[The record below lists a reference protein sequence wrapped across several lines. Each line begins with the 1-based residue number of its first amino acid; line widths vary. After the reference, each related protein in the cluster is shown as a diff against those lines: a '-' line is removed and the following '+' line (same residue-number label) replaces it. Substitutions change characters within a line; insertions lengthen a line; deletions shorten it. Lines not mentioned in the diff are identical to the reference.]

1 MNSDIEALPTKF
13 GRYEVLGL
21 IGSGAF
27 ADVVRAWDE
36 GFSSHVAIKILTS
49 EASADELA
57 RERFIEEGKL
67 LRRVAN
73 PNVLT
78 VHDLGELEDGRP
90 YLVMQ
95 LAEGGTLDDRID
107 ALEGRPI
114 DVDTVRRVAEAIAD
128 GLDALHR
135 VGVVHRDIKPE
146 NLMIH
151 TDESGSDSA
160 DSPAGIHLGDA
171 PPASTPLASSHPESP
186 DPGRRNADAATAQ
199 AAAGAETVVGL
210 GVLGIG
216 EQLLIGDLGLAKDLA
231 NRGSAP
237 SVIGG
242 SARYQ
247 APEQLRADGTLG
259 PPTDLYAA
267 SAVLWLMLTGG
278 VAPEPFDVLSELTI
292 FRPGW
297 QVFFARAMALDPAER
312 YPTALAWRSA
322 VLDHLEVEP
331 VAVDD
336 GARTLTNLRSCPY
349 KGLASFQPEDAS
361 VFFGRED
368 LVGDLL
374 RRLQTNRVLV
384 VAGPSGSGKSSLIRA
399 GLLPALRT
407 GAIAGSESWR
417 YELLTPG
424 IDPFDELHYRL
435 TRNTDGKPRYSA
447 TELADDPRLARRL
460 LDDAGDEQNWL
471 LYVDQFEEV
480 FTQQDDPDVARA
492 FVEALAAMAD
502 PTDSRLRLVIAV
514 RADFYGRCAQ
524 IPWLAQ
530 RITENQVLVGP
541 MGNDNMRLAIEE
553 PARRHGL
560 RFEPGL
566 VDLMLEEG
574 GQSAGSL
581 PLISHALVETW
592 SRRDGNVLTVDGFNT
607 AGGVGGAIAQSAD
620 ALFEI
625 TFDEAQQRAA
635 KRLLLRL
642 VTPGE
647 GTADT
652 RRRLPFSE
660 LERDSEADVMASVV
674 DEFVSAR
681 LLAVDDKSVEIAHE
695 ALIGGWPRLRDWIDA
710 ERQDLRFRQR
720 VSRAATEWETT
731 DRDPDLL
738 WRGTPLATAVDWSV
752 EHPDGFDLLEQEF
765 VDAAE
770 AARVA
775 EESASAQRAAR
786 SARTRR
792 RATIALAALT
802 LASVVAS
809 IVAFTALRR
818 ATSSTEVAERQFA
831 NALGTSAV
839 GQVSSDPRLALRLAM
854 ESAQRSSDAPV
865 DARAAMVQARI
876 ALSEPGLV
884 PFGPAISTPGSFKV
898 ALRPDGAIAAVADPT
913 GPIRLYDVASGEQ
926 LGETLTAHTAG
937 ARTMAFT
944 ADGTTLVTGATD
956 NLVFSWDLAD
966 PRNAGEPRLLADSDF
981 FVWSIALHPAD
992 GTVAVSYDDGTIHIF
1007 DLATAA
1013 EERVLE
1019 WDDGSGGINAIAFSP
1034 DGSKLVASNRT
1045 GRVNG
1050 WSTDDYEQLWDP
1062 LDTPEGPK
1070 LWEIVFSPD
1079 GSTFATAGDR
1089 PVAFLHDAETGQPIE
1104 GKVFGEE
1111 TFSADGTEQTPI
1123 ATAIKGIEFSSD
1135 GRRLIGGSAGG
1146 TVHTWSIDDPA
1157 LPATVSIA
1165 RHTDAVQHGDLSPDG
1180 TLYATVG
1187 DDKSLR
1193 LWQSGGVAYWEG
1205 FDGFPSG
1212 AYGAAFDPGGER
1224 LAVGDGDGGLH
1235 VVDLDDP
1242 TIRRSGSGHEGATW
1256 DVVWSSDGAHIYTI
1270 GEDGE
1275 VLRWDPASASV
1286 TATVGRHQTPGRA
1299 LALSPDGQFLVSSD
1313 RGDRQGEGADVF
1325 VWDTTGPSLHA
1336 QLIPHEQG
1344 VRAIAFAPNG
1354 ELLATADGPGQI
1366 RIWNTTDYELE
1377 REWPTDA
1384 NTVWALA
1391 FNQDGLLASVDGS
1404 EDVHVFD
1411 PQTGQ
1416 EVGVTISGLGTNG
1429 GTGVG
1434 FAADGQSAAVVTR
1447 QGELLLVDW
1456 RQGLSLAPLPIAT
1469 TSADGAESFELVFDA
1484 RGERFATTA
1493 TDGTVRVWD
1502 VLSATRACAEA
1513 AQRLDPSIEEDI
1525 FDGSPTN
1532 ACEPGS

>member
-1 MNSDIEALPTKF
+1 MTSGIESLPTRF

-21 IGSGAF
+21 VGSGSF
-27 ADVVRAWDE
+27 ADVARAWDD
-36 GFSSHVAIKILTS
+36 GLDSHVAIKVLNPT
-49 EASADELA
+49 ANADALA

-67 LRRVAN
+67 LRRVAS
-73 PNVLT
+73 PNVLA
-78 VHDLGELEDGRP
+78 VHDLGELDDGRP

-95 LAEGGTLDDRID
+95 LAEGGTLDERIEP
-107 ALEGRPI
+107 LRGRPA
-114 DVDTVRRVAEAIAD
+114 DADTVRRVAEAMAD
-128 GLDALHR
+128 GMEALHR

-151 TDESGSDSA
+151 IDE
-160 DSPAGIHLGDA
+160 
-171 PPASTPLASSHPESP
+171 ASTTSARAGPAHEDGGTATTSL
-186 DPGRRNADAATAQ
+186 PGGPPGAD
-199 AAAGAETVVGL
+199 TVIA
-210 GVLGIG
+210 GVLGPD
-216 EQLLIGDLGLAKDLA
+216 ERLLIGDLGLAKDLA

-267 SAVLWLMLTGG
+267 SAVLWLLLTGR
-278 VAPEPFDVLSELTI
+278 VAPEPHDVADELLI
-292 FRPGW
+292 FRPDW
-297 QVFFARAMALDPAER
+297 QAFFARAMALDPADR
-312 YPTALAWRSA
+312 FPTAVAWRSA
-322 VLDHLEVEP
+322 VLDHLELEP
-331 VAVDD
+331 VAIDD
-336 GARTLTNLRSCPY
+336 GSRALTDLRSCPY

-384 VAGPSGSGKSSLIRA
+384 VAGPSGSGKSSLVRA
-399 GLLPALRT
+399 GLLPALRS

-435 TRNTDGKPRYSA
+435 TRGTEGEPRYRA
-447 TELADDPRLARRL
+447 DQLAADPRLARRL
-460 LDDAGDEQNWL
+460 LDESVEGSGDQHWL

-480 FTQQDDPDVARA
+480 FTQHEDPSVARA
-492 FVEALAAMAD
+492 FVDALAAMAD

-541 MGNDNMRLAIEE
+541 MGTDNMRRAIEE

-574 GQSAGSL
+574 GESAGSL

-592 SRRDGNVLTVDGFNT
+592 SRRDRNVLTVAGFST

-652 RRRLPFSE
+652 RRRLPFAE
-660 LERDSEADVMASVV
+660 LERDSEAEVMATVV

-681 LLAVDDKSVEIAHE
+681 LLAVDEKTVEIAHE

-720 VSRAATEWETT
+720 VGRAATEWEAS

-738 WRGTPLATAVDWSV
+738 WRGTPLAQARDWAE

-770 AARVA
+770 DARVA
-775 EESASAQRAAR
+775 EEEAQAQRAAR
-786 SARTRR
+786 SAVTRR

-802 LASVVAS
+802 LASIVAS
-809 IVAFTALRR
+809 IVAFAALRR

-839 GQVSSDPRLALRLAM
+839 GQARSDPRLALRLAM
-854 ESAQRSSDAPV
+854 ESAARSDRPPV
-865 DARAAMVQARI
+865 DARAAMARARV
-876 ALSEPGLV
+876 ALSEPGLT
-884 PFGPAISTPGSFKV
+884 PFGPPISTPGSFKV

-913 GPIRLYDVASGEQ
+913 GPIRVYDVATGEQ
-926 LGETLTAHTAG
+926 VGETLTAHADG
-937 ARTMAFT
+937 ARTLAFSPE
-944 ADGTTLVTGATD
+944 GTTLVSGASD
-956 NLVFSWDLAD
+956 NLVYSWDLTD
-966 PRNAGEPRLLADSDF
+966 PESVGPPQEISNKGF
-981 FVWSIALHPAD
+981 IVWNIALHPTD
-992 GTVAVSYDDGTIHIF
+992 GTVAVAYDDGTIGIF
-1007 DLATAA
+1007 DVDTAQ
-1013 EERVLE
+1013 EERELV
-1019 WDDGSGGINAIAFSP
+1019 WDDGSGGIIAVAFSP
-1034 DGSKLVASNRT
+1034 DGSKLVASNRS
-1045 GRVNG
+1045 GRLNG
-1050 WSTDDYEQLWDP
+1050 WDTATYEQLWDP
-1062 LDTPEGPK
+1062 LDTDEGAK

-1079 GSTFATAGDR
+1079 SSTFATAGDR
-1089 PVAFLHDAETGQPIE
+1089 PVAYLHDAETGQPID

-1111 TFSADGTEQTPI
+1111 ALAEDGTPLNPDV
-1123 ATAIKGIEFSSD
+1123 TAIKGIEFSVD
-1135 GRRLIGGSAGG
+1135 GARLIGGSAAG
-1146 TVHTWSIDDPA
+1146 TVHTWSIEDPS
-1157 LPATVSIA
+1157 LSPTSSIA
-1165 RHTDAVQHGDLSPDG
+1165 GHADAVEHGDLSADG
-1180 TLYATVG
+1180 TLYASVG
-1187 DDKSLR
+1187 DDKRLR
-1193 LWQSGGVAYWEG
+1193 LWRTGGVPLYLELDDFAG
-1205 FDGFPSG
+1205 G
-1212 AYGAAFDPGGER
+1212 AYGAAFDPEGR
-1224 LAVGDGDGGLH
+1224 SMAVGDGEGGLH
-1235 VVDLDDP
+1235 VIDLDDP
-1242 TIRRSGSGHEGATW
+1242 NARTSGVGHTRAVW
-1256 DVVWSSDGAHIYTI
+1256 DSVWSTDGSTVYSI
-1270 GEDGE
+1270 GDDGR
-1275 VLRWDPASASV
+1275 VLAWDPATATV
-1286 TATVGRHQTPGRA
+1286 TAEVGRHQAGGRA
-1299 LALSPDGQFLVSSD
+1299 LALSPDGRFLASSD
-1313 RGDRQGEGADVF
+1313 RGDREGAGADVF
-1325 VWDTTGPSLHA
+1325 IWSTENLSLHA
-1336 QLIPHEQG
+1336 QPAPHDQG
-1344 VRAIAFAPNG
+1344 VRALAFSPDG
-1354 ELLATADGPGQI
+1354 ELLATADGIGRI
-1366 RIWNTTDYELE
+1366 RIWRTSDFELE
-1377 REWPTDA
+1377 REWSTSA
-1384 NTVWALA
+1384 NIVWAVA
-1391 FNQDGLLASVDGS
+1391 FNEDGLLATVDAS

-1411 PQTGQ
+1411 PATGD

-1434 FAADGQSAAVVTR
+1434 FAADGLSAAVVTR
-1447 QGELLLVDW
+1447 RGELLLVDW
-1456 RQGLSLAPLPIAT
+1456 EQGLGLVTSSIETAT
-1469 TSADGAESFELVFDA
+1469 DPDAESFELVFDTT
-1484 RGERFATTA
+1484 GSRFATTA

-1502 VLSATRACAEA
+1502 VLSSGRACDEA
-1513 AQRLDPSIEEDI
+1513 ASRLDPSIEADI
-1525 FDGSPTN
+1525 FEGAPTN
-1532 ACEPGS
+1532 ACAGG

>member
-1 MNSDIEALPTKF
+1 APDGDETVIGLG
-13 GRYEVLGL
+13 GR
-21 IGSGAF
+21 
-27 ADVVRAWDE
+27 
-36 GFSSHVAIKILTS
+36 
-49 EASADELA
+49 
-57 RERFIEEGKL
+57 
-67 LRRVAN
+67 
-73 PNVLT
+73 
-78 VHDLGELEDGRP
+78 
-90 YLVMQ
+90 
-95 LAEGGTLDDRID
+95 
-107 ALEGRPI
+107 
-114 DVDTVRRVAEAIAD
+114 
-128 GLDALHR
+128 
-135 VGVVHRDIKPE
+135 
-146 NLMIH
+146 
-151 TDESGSDSA
+151 GSD
-160 DSPAGIHLGDA
+160 
-171 PPASTPLASSHPESP
+171 
-186 DPGRRNADAATAQ
+186 
-199 AAAGAETVVGL
+199 
-210 GVLGIG
+210 
-216 EQLLIGDLGLAKDLA
+216 EQLRSGDLGLAKDLA

-267 SAVLWLMLTGG
+267 SAVMWLMLTGR
-278 VAPEPFDVLSELTI
+278 VAPEPHDVDTELTI

-297 QVFFARAMALDPAER
+297 QAFFARAMALDPADR
-312 YPTALAWRSA
+312 YPTAVAWRSA

-435 TRNTDGKPRYSA
+435 TRNTNGKPRYSA
-447 TELADDPRLARRL
+447 TEVAEDPRLARRL
-460 LDDAGDEQNWL
+460 LDDDGDEQNWL

-480 FTQQDDPDVARA
+480 FTQQDDPEVARA
-492 FVEALAAMAD
+492 FVDALAAMAD
-502 PTDSRLRLVIAV
+502 PTDSRLRVVIAV

-541 MGNDNMRLAIEE
+541 MGNDNMRVAIEE

-566 VDLMLEEG
+566 VDLMLDEG

-592 SRRDGNVLTVDGFNT
+592 SRREGNVLTVDGFNT

-660 LERDSEADVMASVV
+660 LERDSEADVMATVV

-681 LLAVDDKSVEIAHE
+681 LLAVDDKTVEIAHE

-720 VSRAATEWETT
+720 VSRAATEWEAA

-770 AARVA
+770 AARLA
-775 EESASAQRAAR
+775 DESASAQRAAR

-802 LASVVAS
+802 VASVVAS

-839 GQVSSDPRLALRLAM
+839 GQARSDPRLALRLAM
-854 ESAQRSSDAPV
+854 ESAQRSSEAPL

-876 ALSEPGLV
+876 ALSDPGLV

-898 ALRPDGAIAAVADPT
+898 ALRPDGVIAAVADPT
-913 GPIRLYDVASGEQ
+913 GPIRIYDVASGEQ
-926 LGETLTAHTAG
+926 LGETLIAHTSG

-944 ADGTTLVTGATD
+944 PDGTTLVTGATD

-966 PRNAGEPRLLADSDF
+966 PQNAGEPRLVAESEF
-981 FVWSIALHPAD
+981 FVWSIAMHPTD
-992 GTVAVSYDDGTIHIF
+992 STIAVSYDDGTIHIF
-1007 DLATAA
+1007 NLATGT

-1019 WDDGSGGINAIAFSP
+1019 WNDASGGINAIAFSP
-1034 DGSKLVASNRT
+1034 DGSKLVGSNRS
-1045 GRVNG
+1045 GRLNG
-1050 WSTDDYEQLWDP
+1050 WNTDDYEQVWDP

-1111 TFSADGTEQTPI
+1111 TFAADGTEQAPV
-1123 ATAIKGIEFSSD
+1123 ATAIRGIEFSID
-1135 GRRLIGGSAGG
+1135 GRRLIGGSAAG
-1146 TVHTWSIDDPA
+1146 TVHTWSIDDPNLA
-1157 LPATVSIA
+1157 PMTSVA
-1165 RHTDAVQHGDLSPDG
+1165 RHADAVQHADLSADG
-1180 TLYATVG
+1180 SIYATVG
-1187 DDKSLR
+1187 DDKRLR
-1193 LWQSGGVAYWEG
+1193 LWQSGSVAFWEE
-1205 FDGFPSG
+1205 FDGFESG

-1242 TIRRSGSGHEGATW
+1242 TIRQSGSGHEGATW
-1256 DVVWSSDGAHIYTI
+1256 DVVWSPDGEHIYTI
-1270 GEDGE
+1270 GQDGK
-1275 VLRWDPASASV
+1275 VLRWNPTSASV
-1286 TATVGRHQTPGRA
+1286 TA
-1299 LALSPDGQFLVSSD
+1299 
-1313 RGDRQGEGADVF
+1313 
-1325 VWDTTGPSLHA
+1325 
-1336 QLIPHEQG
+1336 
-1344 VRAIAFAPNG
+1344 
-1354 ELLATADGPGQI
+1354 
-1366 RIWNTTDYELE
+1366 
-1377 REWPTDA
+1377 
-1384 NTVWALA
+1384 
-1391 FNQDGLLASVDGS
+1391 
-1404 EDVHVFD
+1404 
-1411 PQTGQ
+1411 
-1416 EVGVTISGLGTNG
+1416 
-1429 GTGVG
+1429 
-1434 FAADGQSAAVVTR
+1434 
-1447 QGELLLVDW
+1447 
-1456 RQGLSLAPLPIAT
+1456 
-1469 TSADGAESFELVFDA
+1469 
-1484 RGERFATTA
+1484 
-1493 TDGTVRVWD
+1493 
-1502 VLSATRACAEA
+1502 
-1513 AQRLDPSIEEDI
+1513 
-1525 FDGSPTN
+1525 
-1532 ACEPGS
+1532 